1 MKVGDTVRFTGCNY
15 TGNDTL
21 NCDDP
26 NVLLTW
32 GNTYLI
38 EKSETLVD
46 GHSHLDRI
54 ELLGVEGRFNAECF
68 ERATGWIRQKQ
79 PYKEHD
85 TE

>member
-1 MKVGDTVRFTGCNY
+1 MKVGDTVRFTGCDY

-54 ELLGVEGRFNAECF
+54 ELIGVEGRFNVECF
-68 ERATGWIRQKQ
+68 EQATGCIRQTQ
-79 PYKEHD
+79 PYPEQ
-85 TE
+85 